1 MLMPKPGK
9 ESKKTSHGDS
19 AKSIA
24 AAKSLTSK
32 LKAPSRRKK
41 RKAKTLT
48 NADLDILQTSPITV
62 GGGGSVGIG
71 FDTSHY
77 QVETAGVYSHPTDE
91 LLTTLVSHQNGRPLR
106 NFVNEVKGKICRVKI
121 SCLDSAGNDSPI
133 EIESRRRGP
142 LVIRFNESH
151 FPYVSAQ
158 GVFYSASRKVS
169 AVVVTSGG
177 HSYPFPVPDDWKG
190 VIWNDDL

>member
-1 MLMPKPGK
+1 MPKEEK
-9 ESKKTSHGDS
+9 E
-19 AKSIA
+19 
-24 AAKSLTSK
+24 
-32 LKAPSRRKK
+32 
-41 RKAKTLT
+41 AKTLT
-48 NADLDILQTSPITV
+48 DDDLNILQTSPITV

-91 LLTTLVSHQNGRPLR
+91 LITTLVAHQNGKPLK
-106 NFVNEVKGKICRVKI
+106 NFVNQIKGKICRVKI

-142 LVIRFNESH
+142 LVLRFNESH
-151 FPYVSAQ
+151 FPYDSTR

-169 AVVVTSGG
+169 EIVVTSPG
-177 HSYPFPVPDDWKG
+177 HSDSYSVPDDWAG